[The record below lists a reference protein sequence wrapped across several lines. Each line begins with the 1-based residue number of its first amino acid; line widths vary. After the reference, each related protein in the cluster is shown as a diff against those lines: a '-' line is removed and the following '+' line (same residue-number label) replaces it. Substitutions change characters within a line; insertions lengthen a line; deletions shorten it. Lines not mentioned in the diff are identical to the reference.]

1 MALVTLLTAPAAP
14 QRGTDGVNWWRLMAV
29 GTALA
34 IVGVPLALGLETAGG
49 LIAAAGGALFVI
61 GAALGFPP
69 R

>member
-14 QRGTDGVNWWRLMAV
+14 QRGMDGINWWRLLAV

-34 IVGVPLALGLETAGG
+34 IVGVPLALGLGTAGG

-61 GAALGFPP
+61 GAALGFP
-69 R
+69 